1 MTSIL
6 YAKESIE
13 VLSDERRG
21 HVFFGE
27 QRFGAALRLINNRL
41 RLEVSD
47 PEGHFRDVIPDKLDL
62 IHFRT
67 NSSYFSLLHLR
78 RISSKTRLGVGG
90 MSMFSVS
97 FALEEAL
104 FPALDD
110 VRSDCWCVYVED
122 VAKIHHVTGLQH
134 SIMLLPD
141 NRIAL
146 NWAFNPAKP
155 IELDCSEAKLI
166 VELGQDM
173 KTNGDLVGG
182 PSLAFKYPVKLRF
195 ETPVDLDTALK
206 KMNRVRQFFSLLM
219 GRMLGINEAYLRLIE
234 DGRPH
239 DVGIHGL
246 RATQLSDKP
255 ANRIVSFDDPVE
267 LAALLDRWLVR
278 ADGLA
283 DAVSLHFQG
292 LEQRDLEPSLRF
304 QLFVQAIEAVH
315 RRTAPLSASP
325 IAAVPILDTLRTAGI
340 SDDVVDRV
348 GGVLAHAHEPGLRQR
363 LKYYWELFAAE
374 IKVLRPGLKQKA
386 AISQLAATRNFY
398 AHRTDKTSQIL
409 EGADLW
415 DATELMKAISHM
427 AILREIE
434 AQTVGI
440 GQSMLDN
447 MFVQFAER
455 TDRIPAGE

>member
-1 MTSIL
+1 MSFQ
-6 YAKESIE
+6 EH
-13 VLSDERRG
+13 RG

-27 QRFGAALRLINNRL
+27 QRFGASLRLINNRF

-47 PEGHFRDVIPDKLDL
+47 PEGSFEGGIPEQVDL
-62 IHFRT
+62 LHFRT

-78 RISSKTRLGVGG
+78 RISSKTRLGVSGV
-90 MSMFSVS
+90 STFSVS
-97 FALEEAL
+97 LALEEAL
-104 FPALDD
+104 FPTLND

-141 NRIAL
+141 DRISL
-146 NWAFNPAKP
+146 NWTFNPAKP
-155 IELDCSEAKLI
+155 IVLDCPEAKLT
-166 VELGQDM
+166 VELGQDV

-182 PSLAFKYPVKLRF
+182 PSLAFKYPAKLRF
-195 ETPVDLDTALK
+195 EAPVDLDTALK

-219 GRMLGINEAYLRLIE
+219 GRILGINEACLRLTE

-246 RATQLSDKP
+246 RATQLSEKP
-255 ANRIVSFDDPVE
+255 VKRIVSFDGPVE
-267 LAALLDRWLVR
+267 LAGLLDRWLAR

-283 DAVSLHFQG
+283 DAVNLHFQG
-292 LEQRDLEPSLRF
+292 LEQRDLEPALRF

-315 RRTAPLSASP
+315 RRTAPPSASP
-325 IAAVPILDTLRTAGI
+325 IVAEPILDTLRSTGI
-340 SDDVVDRV
+340 ADDVVDRV

-374 IKVLRPGLKQKA
+374 IKVLRPDLKQKA

-434 AQTVGI
+434 AQTTGI

-447 MFVQFAER
+447 GFAQFSM
-455 TDRIPAGE
+455 